1 MLDKGNKQKS
11 MQRTQ
16 PPNKRSRKSTA
27 RNWGES
33 TDLQSTLKLSKASA
47 VPEDWKEIIKSP
59 IDAFKAMF
67 SGGFVLH
74 VTNQINLYAVHHD
87 KGNFNILEDEFRT
100 LIAVLLLIVCCKV
113 PYRNFYWADAPYTLH
128 SLMCSVQK

>member
-1 MLDKGNKQKS
+1 
-11 MQRTQ
+11 
-16 PPNKRSRKSTA
+16 
-27 RNWGES
+27 
-33 TDLQSTLKLSKASA
+33 
-47 VPEDWKEIIKSP
+47 
-59 IDAFKAMF
+59 MF